1 MENLFD
7 LSKLD
12 SRLRGYFVDYEG
24 KVYSNKQGVFR
35 EMIAS
40 RNGSNKYWNFSNNGC
55 KHSIRA
61 DRLVRGLNH
70 NHEYRSFASA
80 AKALGVTA
88 PAEAMNKGFIV
99 GSISPQ
105 GVSFSNRPKVHTT
118 EASARAECER
128 LAILFTHKTFMYVEI
143 KGSVKASGVNWS

>member
-24 KVYSNKQGVFR
+24 KVFSNKHGGVFR

-40 RNGSNKYWNFSNNGC
+40 GNGSNKYWNFSNNGC
-55 KHSIRA
+55 RDSIRV
-61 DRLVRGLNH
+61 DRLVRMLNH

-88 PAEAMNKGFIV
+88 EAMNKGFII
-99 GSISPQ
+99 GSVSSQ
-105 GVSFSNRPKVHTT
+105 GVSFSKRPKVHTS

-128 LAILFTHKTFMYVEI
+128 LAISNKDKSFMYVEI